1 MVYSDKVKLFWATGR
16 RLFGN
21 KFFEFYRGPRFKEV
35 DRERNHLDPMAS
47 ENNFIVPNRS
57 TLDASD
63 KKLTVPKHF
72 EHSISIFNQ

>member
-1 MVYSDKVKLFWATGR
+1 MVYSDKLKLFWATGR

-21 KFFEFYRGPRFKEV
+21 KFLEFCRGPGFKQV
-35 DRERNHLDPMAS
+35 DREINHRDPMAS
-47 ENNFIVPNRS
+47 DKNFIFPNRS